1 VFGRYGER
9 HKGGEGPAALID
21 GENWRSPW
29 ESTNGRPPAR
39 FPVAKRAP
47 EADELRIVKLTIE
60 EFRRAGAEIRKWRK
74 TEAQKRRTSATIPI
88 PDWAAKNPVA
98 DAWEFAHVL
107 YFARDFFQHEG
118 AGSKKTRF
126 DGKNR
131 EGRAAPRRLTNAA
144 AGGSLAGVG
153 E

>member
-1 VFGRYGER
+1 MFGRYGER

-39 FPVAKRAP
+39 LPVAKRAP

-88 PDWAAKNPVA
+88 PDWAAKIPVA
-98 DAWEFAHVL
+98 DAWEFRSRPLFSSLFPAAWRGRIEENPL
-107 YFARDFFQHEG
+107 R
-118 AGSKKTRF
+118 
-126 DGKNR
+126 R
-131 EGRAAPRRLTNAA
+131 EKPGRAGRAAAVDKR
-144 AGGSLAGVG
+144 GGWG
-153 E
+153 